1 MKTEDLIAALAAD
14 TRPGRSVAQHM
25 ARALPPALGVT
36 VAAFVL
42 FWGLRPDL
50 AAALASGAAL
60 KTVVPLALAGLAG
73 ALALALARP
82 GAAVVRPALAL
93 ALCGGGLGLGLA
105 VALVQ
110 GGGAGLVW
118 AVATPSLWTCLA
130 SVPALALPVL
140 GAALW
145 ALRSGAAL
153 RPGVTGGAAG
163 LLAGGIG
170 AAVYSLYCDQ
180 DGALFV
186 LVAYGAAISAVVLIG
201 AALGARALRW

>member
-1 MKTEDLIAALAAD
+1 MKTEDLIAAMAAD

-25 ARALPPALGVT
+25 ARALPLALGVSV
-36 VAAFVL
+36 VAFAL

-50 AAALASGAAL
+50 AAALASGAVL

-93 ALCGGGLGLGLA
+93 ALCGGGLALGLA
-105 VALVQ
+105 VALAQ
-110 GGGAGLVW
+110 AGGGGVPRAL
-118 AVATPSLWTCLA
+118 ATPSLWTCLA

-186 LVAYGAAISAVVLIG
+186 LVAYGAAMSLVAMTG
-201 AALGARALRW
+201 AALGARLLRW

>member
-1 MKTEDLIAALAAD
+1 MKTEDLIAVLAAD
-14 TRPGRSVAQHM
+14 TQPGRSVAQAM
-25 ARALPPALGVT
+25 ARALPPALGVSV
-36 VAAFVL
+36 VAFAL

-50 AAALASGAAL
+50 AAALASGAVL
-60 KTVVPLALAGLAG
+60 KTVGPLALAGLAG

-82 GAAVVRPALAL
+82 GAAVLRPALAL
-93 ALCGGGLGLGLA
+93 ALCGGGLALMLA
-105 VALVQ
+105 VALAQ
-110 GGGAGLVW
+110 AGVTRALD
-118 AVATPSLWTCLA
+118 TPILWTCLA

-153 RPGVTGGAAG
+153 RPGLTGGAAG

-186 LVAYGAAISAVVLIG
+186 LVAYGAAISVVALTG
-201 AALGARALRW
+201 AALGARVLRW

>member
-1 MKTEDLIAALAAD
+1 MKTEDLIAVLAAD
-14 TRPGRSVAQHM
+14 TQPGRSVAQAM
-25 ARALPPALGVT
+25 ARALPPALGVSV
-36 VAAFVL
+36 VAFAL

-50 AAALASGAAL
+50 AAALASGAVL
-60 KTVVPLALAGLAG
+60 KTVGPLALAGLAG

-82 GAAVVRPALAL
+82 GAAVLRPALAL
-93 ALCGGGLGLGLA
+93 ALCGGGLALMRA
-105 VALVQ
+105 VALAQ
-110 GGGAGLVW
+110 AGGAGVTRALD
-118 AVATPSLWTCLA
+118 TPSLWTCLA

-153 RPGVTGGAAG
+153 RPGLTGGAAG

-186 LVAYGAAISAVVLIG
+186 LVAYGAAISVVALTG
-201 AALGARALRW
+201 AALGARVLRW